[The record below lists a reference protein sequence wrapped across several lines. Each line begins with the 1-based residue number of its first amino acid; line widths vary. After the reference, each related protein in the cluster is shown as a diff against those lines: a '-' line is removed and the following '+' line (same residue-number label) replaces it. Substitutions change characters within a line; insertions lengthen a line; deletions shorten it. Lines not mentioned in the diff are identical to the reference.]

1 MVSVAQR
8 LASLVMLLAL
18 SGVTDWRSMTLS
30 RAGLP
35 LTTQLQASRGA
46 DGEALV
52 PFGPRAGP
60 VGGEDGE
67 KGGHRRGRN
76 GIGR

>member
-8 LASLVMLLAL
+8 LALLTMPLAL
-18 SGVTDWRSMTLS
+18 SVETLWRSMTLS

-76 GIGR
+76 ELGR